1 MVNAWSLLYEELN
14 GTMDEVYPVMTDNT
28 ITPQESDEY
37 DPINTVGSGNTAT
50 YTVSG
55 GADYLNF
62 DIGDFS
68 NITLNT
74 DECDHQFDIAV
85 PPTPGIQR
93 DCNRKYKEDESIEAL
108 KNYISTTY
116 GGHYTSDNNSV
127 QTLDLIES
135 VGDAE
140 AFCRSNAIK
149 YLSRYD
155 KKGRPQDDILKA
167 IHYCVLLYY
176 FSK

>member
-1 MVNAWSLLYEELN
+1 MQMLTLRKKFDMINAWSLAGSILSGTLDEEYPIKQRSMEELDPYEYYD
-14 GTMDEVYPVMTDNT
+14 TSFK
-28 ITPQESDEY
+28 ESDVHPITGDRNIVIDEDRVCKYDEDLTLEIANEY
-37 DPINTVGSGNTAT
+37 IKETYSQHYASGK
-50 YTVSG
+50 
-55 GADYLNF
+55 
-62 DIGDFS
+62 I
-68 NITLNT
+68 
-74 DECDHQFDIAV
+74 
-85 PPTPGIQR
+85 
-93 DCNRKYKEDESIEAL
+93 
-108 KNYISTTY
+108 
-116 GGHYTSDNNSV
+116 

-135 VGDAE
+135 IGDAE